1 MKFRKASLLMDLVI
15 SVMVMSMV
23 LYAGFTLSSNSI
35 TRKLEISKER
45 EALVIAENLMAETLS
60 KGIYTISGVPS
71 ITVQQREEI
80 ANIEN
85 NTSISKSE
93 KRKLLYNLPYYTPV
107 TRDLAPNV
115 SNFSD
120 YKYHI
125 LVDKY
130 VDEKGNP
137 TNEMCKITIRVFYP
151 IKVTKYDNS
160 SSLSSSTDS
169 EYNDDV
175 VRDKSLKESDYRYV
189 ELYCYKT
196 AKN

>member
-1 MKFRKASLLMDLVI
+1 MKLKKASLLMDLVI

-71 ITVQQREEI
+71 ISVQQREEI
-80 ANIEN
+80 ASIEN

-107 TRDLAPNV
+107 TKHLELNLLLLVYSMV
-115 SNFSD
+115 S
-120 YKYHI
+120 YYITYH
-125 LVDKY
+125 
-130 VDEKGNP
+130 
-137 TNEMCKITIRVFYP
+137 TIHQ
-151 IKVTKYDNS
+151 
-160 SSLSSSTDS
+160 
-169 EYNDDV
+169 
-175 VRDKSLKESDYRYV
+175 
-189 ELYCYKT
+189 
-196 AKN
+196 